1 MNDEQE
7 RALRLATEAGHI
19 LLENGAEITRVEE
32 TMKRIAAAYG
42 VTDES
47 YFVLSNGI
55 ITTGHRYAH
64 AEFIPI
70 RGTQLSKVVEVNQL
84 SRDVNGSKMPLD
96 ELEARLRAIRTSK
109 SQPNWEVTLGAL
121 TVATLS
127 GVLAVVLKCPTTVFL
142 VCGIIPTVPGGDIFW
157 TIYYLVGDQL
167 RLAATTGFTALKVA
181 IAIAGGIILAGAV
194 AARIQKRVFTVS
206 SPENAAS
213 QQRKKRRQ

>member
-1 MNDEQE
+1 
-7 RALRLATEAGHI
+7 
-19 LLENGAEITRVEE
+19 
-32 TMKRIAAAYG
+32 
-42 VTDES
+42 
-47 YFVLSNGI
+47 
-55 ITTGHRYAH
+55 
-64 AEFIPI
+64 
-70 RGTQLSKVVEVNQL
+70 
-84 SRDVNGSKMPLD
+84 
-96 ELEARLRAIRTSK
+96 
-109 SQPNWEVTLGAL
+109 
-121 TVATLS
+121 
-127 GVLAVVLKCPTTVFL
+127 VFL